1 MPAMCTQ
8 EAAAA
13 GATTNLAKFGCFAK
27 GNSVFIAPPTGTFGT
42 AGRNI
47 FRDDGFRDWDFS
59 LFKNWTVKERLTAQF
74 RVEVFN
80 ILNHTIL
87 ATPSSNNAVSAA
99 NAPTFGSATQ
109 TPDSAGQN
117 PLLGTGGARAM
128 QLGLK
133 LLF

>member
-1 MPAMCTQ
+1 
-8 EAAAA
+8 
-13 GATTNLAKFGCFAK
+13 LAKLGCFAQ
-27 GNSVFIAPPTGTFGT
+27 GNSVLIAPPTGTFGT

-87 ATPSSNNAVSAA
+87 ANPGN
-99 NAPTFGSATQ
+99 GGLRSATLGCSCQ
-109 TPDSAGQN
+109 TPDSGGQN

>member
-1 MPAMCTQ
+1 L
-8 EAAAA
+8 AAS
-13 GATTNLAKFGCFAK
+13 GCFAN
-27 GNSVFIAPPTGTFGT
+27 GNSVFIAPQTGTYGT
-42 AGRNI
+42 AARNL
-47 FRDDGFRDWDFS
+47 FRDDGFRNWDFS

-80 ILNHTIL
+80 ILNNAIL
-87 ATPSSNNAVSAA
+87 ANPGT
-99 NAPTFGSATQ
+99 GSLKLGNIGCACQ

>member
-1 MPAMCTQ
+1 
-8 EAAAA
+8 
-13 GATTNLAKFGCFAK
+13 LAKFGCFAQ
-27 GNSVFIAPPTGTFGT
+27 GNSVLIAPPTGTYGT

-47 FRDDGFRDWDFS
+47 FRDNGFRDWDFS
-59 LFKNWTVKERLTAQF
+59 LFKNFTVKERLTAQF

-80 ILNHTIL
+80 ILNHSIL
-87 ATPSSNNAVSAA
+87 ANPGSGNIKQGSIGDAA
-99 NAPTFGSATQ
+99 T

-117 PLLGTGGARAM
+117 PLLGTGGAREM

>member
-1 MPAMCTQ
+1 MQ
-8 EAAAA
+8 
-13 GATTNLAKFGCFAK
+13 GS
-27 GNSVFIAPPTGTFGT
+27 SVLFAPPTGTYGT

-59 LFKNWTVKERLTAQF
+59 LFKNFTVKERLTAQF

-80 ILNHTIL
+80 ILNHSIL
-87 ATPSSNNAVSAA
+87 ANP
-99 NAPTFGSATQ
+99 GSGSLKLGNIGCACQ
-109 TPDSAGQN
+109 TPDTAGQN

>member
-1 MPAMCTQ
+1 M
-8 EAAAA
+8 
-13 GATTNLAKFGCFAK
+13 
-27 GNSVFIAPPTGTFGT
+27 
-42 AGRNI
+42 
-47 FRDDGFRDWDFS
+47 GFRDWGFS

-80 ILNHTIL
+80 ILNHSIL
-87 ATPSSNNAVSAA
+87 ATPLNSGLKQGQI
-99 NAPTFGSATQ
+99 GSALQ
-109 TPDSAGQN
+109 TPDSARQN